1 MKTVEQLLEE
11 YMDALDIAEGL
22 MITFKSSPEYVKAL
36 ENKELAATTYCKAI
50 DAVEF
55 EEE

>member
-1 MKTVEQLLEE
+1 MKTVEQLLDE
-11 YMDALDIAEGL
+11 YLDASSIAEEL
-22 MITFKSSPEYVKAL
+22 MITFKSSPEYVKSL
-36 ENKELAATTYCKAI
+36 ENKELAATTYYKAI